1 MALNLT
7 TFSITARDS
16 RDGTLGVAVSTKVP
30 AVGSLC
36 PFVRFGAGAVSTQA
50 WVNPGLGPLILDRM
64 AQGESADQALG
75 HVIAGETDAEL
86 RQLGVVDANG
96 GSAAFTGRDTDA
108 WSGHRTG
115 ADYSVQ
121 GNMLVGEDTIAAMES
136 VFLSAG
142 APTLGERLLM
152 ALEAGQAAGGD
163 RRGRQ
168 SAAVIVRGPEVFP
181 LVDLRVDEHSDPV
194 KELRRIFEVAKIE
207 LFPFVKALPTAH
219 IPRGDFAAV
228 RAAMAPKD

>member
-7 TFSITARDS
+7 TFSINARDPK
-16 RDGTLGVAVSTKVP
+16 DGTLGVAVSTKVP

-36 PFVRFGAGAVSTQA
+36 PFVRYGAGAVSTQA

-64 AQGESADQALG
+64 EQGESAEQALG
-75 HVIAGETDAEL
+75 HVIAGETDAKL
-86 RQLGVVDANG
+86 RQLGVVDTKG
-96 GSAAFTGRDTDA
+96 GSAAYTGRDTDA

-115 ADYSVQ
+115 VNYSVQ
-121 GNMLVGEDTIAAMES
+121 GNMLVGEDTITAMKS

-142 APTLGERLLM
+142 AKTLGERLLM

-168 SAAVIVRGPEVFP
+168 SAAIIVRGPEIFP
-181 LVDLRVDEHSDPV
+181 LVDLRVDEHCDPV

-207 LFPFVKALPTAH
+207 LFPFVKALPTARN
-219 IPRGDFAAV
+219 PRGDFAAI
-228 RAAMAPKD
+228 RATMAPKD